1 MFYIEKKVFQEFFF
15 QSWKAVSQGHLQ
27 DIFFSKRFKIFQINL
42 QISLNLKLIVEHA
55 AVVHKLS
62 AV

>member
-1 MFYIEKKVFQEFFF
+1 M
-15 QSWKAVSQGHLQ
+15 Q

-42 QISLNLKLIVEHA
+42 QISLNLKLIVKHA
-55 AVVHKLS
+55 AVVHKLP